1 VGDITDAAGK
11 MMKRILGCYW
21 VIWSHL
27 DVKCVLV
34 LRFSH
39 VLHASLCV
47 PQTFSGCSL

>member
-11 MMKRILGCYW
+11 VMKNILGCYW

-34 LRFSH
+34 LEVFSCSGRFP
-39 VLHASLCV
+39 LCV
-47 PQTFSGCSL
+47 PDFFWL